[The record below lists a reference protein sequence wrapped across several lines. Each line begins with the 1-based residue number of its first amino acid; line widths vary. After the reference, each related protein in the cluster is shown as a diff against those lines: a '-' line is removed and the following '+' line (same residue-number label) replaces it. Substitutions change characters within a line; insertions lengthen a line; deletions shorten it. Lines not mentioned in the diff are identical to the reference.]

1 MRHILLSCVILLL
14 ALAFCLFSML
24 HVRAICEEALDV
36 LSLAQESAEESDF
49 ESCRVYTARAMRHWQ
64 RYERYFGLALTHE
77 AVDDILERF
86 AALLQYAKLEDR
98 DDYLA
103 GVAELQLSISHLRE
117 MEKPTLENIL

>member
-24 HVRAICEEALDV
+24 HVRAICAEALDV

-49 ESCRVYTARAMRHWQ
+49 ESCRVYTSRAMRHWQ
-64 RYERYFGLALTHE
+64 RYERYFGLVLAHE
-77 AVDDILERF
+77 EVDDVLERF
-86 AALLQYAKLEDR
+86 AALTQYAELEDR

-103 GVAELQLSISHLRE
+103 GIAELQFTIKHLRE
-117 MEKPTLENIL
+117 MEKPALENIL